1 MKDIFF
7 AAEYMLTPLF
17 QNMWTEEM
25 PFLCMLKKIANGYVS
40 TLALR
45 NLIFILLLDCVLLI
59 CSMV

>member
-7 AAEYMLTPLF
+7 AAEYTLTPLF

-25 PFLCMLKKIANGYVS
+25 PFLCMLKKSANGYVS
-40 TLALR
+40 NLALR